1 MPRVLN
7 GTRREIGLA
16 GAVLFAVALAVLAPP
31 VPQHP
36 HYHQFADQR
45 TLLGLPCAM
54 DVLSNALF
62 AFMGLWGLRA
72 LRRTSR
78 LTTVQQGMAA
88 LFFGGLVLT
97 ALASG
102 WYHLNPDDAGLA
114 VDRLGM
120 TVAFA
125 GLLGWATATQ
135 ISERAAM
142 LVSTGVLAWGA
153 AGVTA
158 WLCAGNLLPW
168 AVLQGM
174 GLVLLCVCAWLAPL
188 PGAPR
193 LPWAL
198 VVAWYVAAKVF
209 ELGDQEV
216 FAATG
221 WLSGHSIKH
230 GLAACAAWPVI
241 VKLDQLGQNATQA

>member
-1 MPRVLN
+1 MVRVLN
-7 GTRREIGLA
+7 GTRREIGLVVA
-16 GAVLFAVALAVLAPP
+16 ALIALALAVLAPH

-36 HYHQFADQR
+36 HYHHFADQR
-45 TLLGLPCAM
+45 TLLGLPCAI

-62 AFMGLWGLRA
+62 AFMGLWGLRV
-72 LRRTSR
+72 LRRTGS

-97 ALASG
+97 APASG

-125 GLLGWATATQ
+125 GLLGLATAMQ
-135 ISERAAM
+135 ISERAAL

-153 AGVTA
+153 VGVTA

-168 AVLQGM
+168 AVLQGA
-174 GLVLLCVCAWLAPL
+174 GLVLLCACAWLGPL
-188 PGAPR
+188 PGAAR
-193 LPWAL
+193 LPWAP

-209 ELGDQEV
+209 ELGDHEV

-230 GLAACAAWPVI
+230 GLAACAAWPII